1 MFDFKIKIV
10 KKIDLIKILSLLPA
24 LPLHLT
30 NTKINKMDVTSSSRD
45 VFVLSPA
52 MRLPN
57 FNVEC
62 PCHD

>member
-30 NTKINKMDVTSSSRD
+30 NTKINKMDVTSSSCD
-45 VFVLSPA
+45 VLC
-52 MRLPN
+52 
-57 FNVEC
+57 C
-62 PCHD
+62 PQL